1 MAFHLEKQ
9 VDLVLD
15 MVKSSLLPRN
25 IQRNQAKLFDI
36 YINNKL
42 KITYVL
48 LFGVMNM
55 KVRGVC
61 LWLLWN

>member
-9 VDLVLD
+9 VDLD
-15 MVKSSLLPRN
+15 IVKSSLLPKN

-42 KITYVL
+42 KSLMFFYL
-48 LFGVMNM
+48 E
-55 KVRGVC
+55 
-61 LWLLWN
+61 

>member
-15 MVKSSLLPRN
+15 MVKSSLLPKN

-42 KITYVL
+42 KSLMFFYL
-48 LFGVMNM
+48 E
-55 KVRGVC
+55 
-61 LWLLWN
+61 